1 MSQILKCYKEER
13 RGEKGT
19 EHSENEGRPRGKKKQ
34 RKVVSSLGTAVS
46 KDLMRDLTVYPGS
59 EDVLLPLPLPSVRK
73 LTGAFWDMVIR
84 RQ

>member
-1 MSQILKCYKEER
+1 MRKGQNIVR
-13 RGEKGT
+13 MRGDQGEKT
-19 EHSENEGRPRGKKKQ
+19 KQ